1 MHHLKTKKSGDYM
14 FVDEVII
21 KVKAGNGGDGCT
33 AFRREKYIP
42 DGGPFGGNGG
52 RGANI
57 IFKTDLGLRTLL
69 DLRYNKLIKAPKG
82 ANGSG
87 KNKNGRGADDVIIKV
102 PVGTTVKDMDTG
114 LIIADLTKEND
125 EVVVA
130 YGGRGGRGNTAFA
143 TAANPAPNFSE
154 HGEPGEEKT
163 LKVELRLLAD
173 VGFVGMPSV
182 GKSTTLSKIS
192 ASKPKIAAYHF
203 TTLNPNLGVVK
214 TVDGRTFVAADL
226 PGLIKGASLGEGL
239 GDKFLKHIERTRVIA
254 HIIDMSGSEGRDPLE
269 DYEIINKE
277 LKDFNEKIMNK
288 PQIIIANKM
297 DLEGA
302 EENLK
307 RFKEKYNLPVYEVSA
322 ITNTGLDKALVAIA
336 DELDKISETPLFE
349 EEAFESH
356 VLYKFKKEQPFT
368 ITRDNDIYV
377 VKGKEVEKLFK
388 MTKFTDEGA
397 VRFARKLRAMGI
409 DEKLLEMGAK
419 YGDKVQIMD
428 LIFEFKE

>member
-1 MHHLKTKKSGDYM
+1 M

-57 IFKTDLGLRTLL
+57 IFETDLGLRTLL
-69 DLRYNKLIKAPKG
+69 DLRYQKLIKAPKG
-82 ANGSG
+82 ANGEG
-87 KNKNGRGADDVIIKV
+87 KNKNGKGASDVIIKV
-102 PVGTTVKDMDTG
+102 PLGTTVKDMDTG
-114 LIIADLTKEND
+114 LIIADLTKKGD
-125 EVVVA
+125 SVIVA
-130 YGGRGGRGNTAFA
+130 KGGRGGRGNTAFA
-143 TAANPAPNFSE
+143 TATNPAPNFSE

-182 GKSTTLSKIS
+182 GKSTILSKIS

-214 TVDGRTFVAADL
+214 TIDGRTFVAADL

-239 GDKFLKHIERTRVIA
+239 GDKFLKHIQRTRVIA
-254 HIIDMSGSEGRDPLE
+254 HIIDMSGLEGRDPLE
-269 DYEIINKE
+269 DYETINKE
-277 LKDFNEKIMNK
+277 LKDFDEKLILK
-288 PQIIIANKM
+288 PQVVIANKM

-302 EENLK
+302 KENLE
-307 RFKEKYNLPVYEVSA
+307 RFKEKYNVPVYEVSA
-322 ITNTGLDKALVAIA
+322 ITNKGLDKVLVKIA
-336 DELDKISETPLFE
+336 DELDNIKEEPLFSD
-349 EEAFESH
+349 EAFESH

-377 VKGKEVEKLFK
+377 VKGKEIEKLFH

-397 VRFARKLRAMGI
+397 IRFARKLRKMGI
-409 DEKLLEMGAK
+409 DDKLLEMGAK
-419 YGDKVQIMD
+419 YGDNVQIED

>member
-1 MHHLKTKKSGDYM
+1 M

-33 AFRREKYIP
+33 AFRREKFIP

-57 IFKTDLGLRTLL
+57 VFKTDLGLKTLL

-87 KNKNGRGADDVIIKV
+87 KNKNGKSAEDVVIKV
-102 PVGTTVKDMDTG
+102 PVGTTVTDMDTG
-114 LIIADLTKEND
+114 LIIADLTKKND
-125 EVVVA
+125 NVIVA
-130 YGGRGGRGNTAFA
+130 HGGRGGRGNTAFA
-143 TAANPAPNFSE
+143 TPSNPAPNFSE
-154 HGEPGEEKT
+154 KGEPGEEKT

-182 GKSTTLSKIS
+182 GKSTILSKIS
-192 ASKPKIAAYHF
+192 RSKPKIAAYHF
-203 TTLNPNLGVVK
+203 TTLNPNLGVVR
-214 TVDGRTFVAADL
+214 TIDGRTFVAADL

-254 HIIDMSGSEGRDPLE
+254 HVLDMSGFEGRDPLD
-269 DYEIINKE
+269 DYEVINKE
-277 LKDFNEKIMNK
+277 LNDFDPKLMKK
-288 PQIIIANKM
+288 PQVIIANKM

-302 EENLK
+302 KENLQ
-307 RFKEKYNLPVYEVSA
+307 RFKDKYKKEVFEVSA
-322 ITNTGLDKALVAIA
+322 ITNKGLDEVLVKIA
-336 DELDKISETPLFE
+336 DELDNIKEEPLFDE
-349 EEAFESH
+349 DNFESH
-356 VLYKFKKEQPFT
+356 VLYKFKKEKPFT

-397 VRFARKLRAMGI
+397 VRFARKLRGMGI
-409 DEKLLEMGAK
+409 DDELVKMGCK
-419 YGDKVQIMD
+419 PGDRVQIMD
-428 LIFEFKE
+428 MIFEFKE

>member
-1 MHHLKTKKSGDYM
+1 M

-57 IFKTDLGLRTLL
+57 IFETDLGLRTLL
-69 DLRYNKLIKAPKG
+69 DLRYQKLIRAPKG
-82 ANGSG
+82 ANGEG
-87 KNKNGRGADDVIIKV
+87 KNKNGKGASDVIIKV
-102 PVGTTVKDMDTG
+102 PLGTTVKDMDTG
-114 LIIADLTKEND
+114 LIIADLTKKGD
-125 EVVVA
+125 SVIVA
-130 YGGRGGRGNTAFA
+130 KGGRGGRGNTAFA
-143 TAANPAPNFSE
+143 TATNPAPNFSE

-182 GKSTTLSKIS
+182 GKSTILSKIS

-214 TVDGRTFVAADL
+214 TIDGRTFVAADL

-239 GDKFLKHIERTRVIA
+239 GDKFLKHIQRTRVIA
-254 HIIDMSGSEGRDPLE
+254 HIIDMSGLEGRDPLE
-269 DYEIINKE
+269 DYETINKE
-277 LKDFNEKIMNK
+277 LKDFDEKLILK
-288 PQIIIANKM
+288 PQVVIANKM
-297 DLEGA
+297 DIEGA
-302 EENLK
+302 KENLE
-307 RFKEKYNLPVYEVSA
+307 RFKKKYNVPVYEVSA
-322 ITNTGLDKALVAIA
+322 ITNKGLDKVLVKIA
-336 DELDKISETPLFE
+336 DELDKIKEEPLFSD
-349 EEAFESH
+349 EAFESH

-377 VKGKEVEKLFK
+377 VKGKEIENLFH

-397 VRFARKLRAMGI
+397 VRFARKLRKMGI
-409 DEKLLEMGAK
+409 DDKLLEMGAK
-419 YGDKVQIMD
+419 YGDKVQIED